1 MLAPGKQHTSFT
13 SICAARGSV
22 PSKIIGRA
30 RRREITTRL
39 AEVETS
45 AACFGL
51 GGPPNL
57 VRPSRSAD
65 GSGNRMPPGGVNA
78 RGTRGDLPG
87 AKIVRHFVAIE
98 RGIDRYRLHYG
109 LHQAGELQPDARN
122 RLAHSKGRRVSHEV
136 H

>member
-1 MLAPGKQHTSFT
+1 M
-13 SICAARGSV
+13 
-22 PSKIIGRA
+22 
-30 RRREITTRL
+30 RREITTLL
-39 AEVETS
+39 AEAEMS

-51 GGPPNL
+51 GGPPP
-57 VRPSRSAD
+57 VGPPSRSAD

-122 RLAHSKGRRVSHEV
+122 RIAALAARLELLECPAEHGSVWKLSP
-136 H
+136 